1 MSSHLV
7 EQQALNVAYR
17 GLSKNTTV
25 MLSKGFNF
33 CKFIKPY
40 SGWMQGFQVRE
51 NDYGQ
56 VIIVCM
62 VPIKGVKEDMALKGG
77 LNILLWSM

>member
-17 GLSKNTTV
+17 GLQKKHNCHV
-25 MLSKGFNF
+25 IEMIQFY
-33 CKFIKPY
+33 KFINPCF
-40 SGWMQGFQVRE
+40 GQTQGFQVRE

-56 VIIVCM
+56 VITICM

-77 LNILLWSM
+77 LNILL